1 MPEVPAG
8 AAMKEAGPRIL
19 QTDRNCWRI
28 EAASRAT
35 VLVDGAAYFAAFRAA
50 AAAAERS
57 VFVVGWDVDS
67 RIRLLRGEA
76 ADDLPRELGPFL
88 EALVERRKE
97 LEVHVL
103 DWDFAMLYALD
114 REWLPIYKLDWR
126 THPRFHFHLDDAH
139 PVGASHHQKIVVID
153 DALAFVGGLDLA
165 KGRWDTPQHR
175 PDEARRQLPDGG
187 RYQPFH
193 DLQWMVEGPVAAALG
208 DLARERWR
216 RASGETLQPCGQK
229 RSGSPWPADIEPDMQ
244 DVAVAIARTEPAYA
258 GRPEVRE
265 VRQLYL
271 DAIAAARQWIY
282 LENQYFTAH
291 DVGEALAERLR
302 DPAGPEVVIVTRGG
316 GGGWLE
322 ENTMSTLRAHLLRR
336 LREAD
341 RHGRLRACF
350 PLRDDLDGE
359 PIALHSK
366 CMVVDDRL
374 LRIGSANLANRSMG
388 LDSECDLAVE
398 AADATGQ
405 RAVRRVLCRLL
416 GEHLGADPARVAA
429 TLEEQDSLIA
439 VLEAF
444 GHGARR
450 LEPLG
455 DAAGPGEDELAS
467 VQSLVDPERPVDPD
481 RLVDAIARAEE
492 RRDARR
498 RLAILAA
505 LLATIGVLAAAWR
518 WTPLGDWIDRE
529 RLVEA
534 AEWLRTSA
542 AAPLWVLGAYLV
554 GSVVAVPV
562 TLLIVA
568 TVLVFG
574 PYAGFAY
581 SLSGSMLG
589 AVLTYWIGHLL
600 GRDAVRSF
608 AGQRVNRLSRRLGRH
623 GLLAVLAVRV
633 IPVAPFT
640 LVNMVAGASHIRLG
654 DFVLGT
660 LLGMAPGIVA
670 VTLFADRIAAG
681 VRDPNPATLAWLAV
695 SIVVVGVFAW
705 LLRKW
710 LMHRNRVGARE
721 SDPAGRP

>member
-1 MPEVPAG
+1 MS
-8 AAMKEAGPRIL
+8 EAGQRIL
-19 QTDRNCWRI
+19 QPGRNCWRI
-28 EAASRAT
+28 EPASRAA

-50 AAAAERS
+50 AVAAERS
-57 VFVVGWDVDS
+57 ILIVGWDVDS
-67 RIRLLRGEA
+67 RIHLQRGDA
-76 ADDLPRELGPFL
+76 QDDLPQELGAFL
-88 EALVERRKE
+88 EALVERRRE

-126 THPRFHFHLDDAH
+126 THRRFHFHLDDAH

-165 KGRWDTPQHR
+165 KGRWDTPEHR
-175 PDEARRQLPDGG
+175 PREPRRQLPEGG
-187 RYQPFH
+187 RYPPFH

-216 RASGETLQPCGQK
+216 RATGEALRPRGGPPGT
-229 RSGSPWPADIEPDMQ
+229 SPWPTDIEADME
-244 DVAVAIARTEPAYA
+244 DIAVAISRTEPAHE
-258 GRPEVRE
+258 GRHEVRE
-265 VRQLYL
+265 IGQLYV

-291 DVGEALAERLR
+291 AVGDALAERLR
-302 DPAGPEVVIVTRGG
+302 EPDGPEVVIVTRGA

-322 ENTMSTLRAHLLRR
+322 ENTMTMLRARLVGR

-341 RHGRLRACF
+341 RHGRLRVCF
-350 PLRDDLDGE
+350 PQRDDLDGT

-398 AADATGQ
+398 VADASGR

-429 TLEEQDSLIA
+429 TLEQQGSLIA

-444 GHGARR
+444 GRGSRR
-450 LEPLG
+450 LKALD
-455 DAAGPGEDELAS
+455 DAIPAGADELLA
-467 VQSLVDPERPVDPD
+467 VQSLADPERPVDPD
-481 RLVDAIARAEE
+481 RLVDAIVPAEQRPHARQ
-492 RRDARR
+492 
-498 RLAILAA
+498 RLAVLAV
-505 LLATIGVLAAAWR
+505 LLVAIGALAAAWR
-518 WTPLGDWIDRE
+518 WTPLGDWIDRQH
-529 RLVEA
+529 LVEL

-554 GSVVAVPV
+554 GSIVAFPV

-581 SLSGSMLG
+581 SLSGAMLG
-589 AVLTYWIGHLL
+589 ALLTYWIGHLL
-600 GRDAVRSF
+600 GREAVRSL
-608 AGQRVNRLSRRLGRH
+608 AGQRVNSLSRRLGRH
-623 GLLAVLAVRV
+623 GLLTVLAVRV

-654 DFVLGT
+654 DFVMGT
-660 LLGMAPGIVA
+660 LLGMAPGIIA
-670 VTLFADRIAAG
+670 VTLFADRIAAV

-710 LMHRNRVGARE
+710 LVHRHRLGPRE
-721 SDPAGRP
+721 SDPARDS